1 MDINQIIGKNITTFR
16 SKFGYTQKEISDY
29 LGISQPAYAS
39 YESGKTVIPMSKM
52 EKLAL
57 IYNVEE
63 YDLMEENLEIFQA
76 TLACAFRK
84 EGDIKRGNEFKVKRS
99 RKYSSD
105 IKGKEYISMV

>member
-84 EGDIKRGNEFKVKRS
+84 EGDITELGQIAQFQKIVKN
-99 RKYSSD
+99 
-105 IKGKEYISMV
+105 YIQMCDELEK